1 MQMKKIFF
9 YLSMISLF
17 ACNQNTADY
26 QAQINAE
33 LKRKQDS
40 IANVEKI
47 KKDAVASY
55 LNQQKQGKKDKSVEN
70 EWNYSG
76 FIGKYPIK
84 AQLNY
89 GEEIHLPG
97 TNSFG
102 SAITGYYFYDSQKQ
116 KIPLEGLGYASGIV
130 TLVAETT
137 GGNETFDGE
146 FTGGMFEDFS
156 GTWSKGNKQFKFV
169 LKSRE

>member
-1 MQMKKIFF
+1 MKKIFF
-9 YLSMISLF
+9 YLSIISLF

-89 GEEIHLPG
+89 GESDNLPG
-97 TNSFG
+97 TG
-102 SAITGYYFYDSQKQ
+102 ALQVPITGYYFYESQKQ
-116 KIPLEGLGYASGIV
+116 KIPLEGLGYGSGMV

-146 FTGGMFEDFS
+146 FIGGMFEDFS
-156 GTWSKGNKQFKFV
+156 GTWSKGNKQMKFT
-169 LKSRE
+169 LKSK